1 LNPLVAE
8 PEQRFGAMLVY
19 GFPDAAHRDEWASD
33 AQRETL
39 QTLQR
44 RLFRRDVIVAS
55 LTRVDPD
62 SLPVAPPADAQPAS
76 ETDAETAAEPPET
89 GSSTAESVSD

>member
-1 LNPLVAE
+1 
-8 PEQRFGAMLVY
+8 VY
-19 GFPDAAHRDEWASD
+19 GFPDAEHRDEWASD

-62 SLPVAPPADAQPAS
+62 AMPVASPADAQPAS
-76 ETDAETAAEPPET
+76 EPGAEPAAGPPET
-89 GSSTAESVSD
+89 GSPRTESASD